1 MLQNNCFNL
10 ECLELGNSESSQKG
24 RNMKRVK
31 LTVAYDGTNY
41 CGWQVQPNGLAVQE
55 VLNRCLSELLKT
67 KMEVIG
73 ASRTDAG
80 VHALGNVAVFDTEAR
95 MPAEKFSYALNTR
108 LPQDIRI
115 QDSCQVPEDFHPR
128 FQETVKTYEYK
139 IYNRKFPDPTKR
151 LYTYF
156 YYYPLDVEKM
166 RQGAEYL
173 IGEHDFKSFSTYK
186 PEVENTVRTI
196 YELGIHRSE
205 DDVITIRI
213 RGNGFLYNM
222 VRIIAGTLIR
232 VGGGYYPPEHV
243 KEILEAKNRELA
255 GETARP
261 EGLTLVEIRYPE
273 WEAKK
278 DGHHISVDPLP

>member
-1 MLQNNCFNL
+1 MKTNNTNFALLVSKNFTKPFKTPIEYGKQIAQLSNMLCDGKILVQTFGDFKRGRRTTEERLARNNL
-10 ECLELGNSESSQKG
+10 IP
-24 RNMKRVK
+24 
-31 LTVAYDGTNY
+31 T
-41 CGWQVQPNGLAVQE
+41 
-55 VLNRCLSELLKT
+55 LK
-67 KMEVIG
+67 
-73 ASRTDAG
+73 DA
-80 VHALGNVAVFDTEAR
+80 
-95 MPAEKFSYALNTR
+95 
-108 LPQDIRI
+108 
-115 QDSCQVPEDFHPR
+115 VPEDFHPR
-128 FQETVKTYEYK
+128 FQETIKTYEYK
-139 IYNRKFPDPTKR
+139 IYNRQFPDPTKR

-156 YYYPLDVEKM
+156 YYYPLDVQKM
-166 RQGAEYL
+166 RQGAGYL

-196 YELGIHRSE
+196 YELDIHRSE
-205 DDVITIRI
+205 DNVITIRI

-243 KEILEAKNRELA
+243 KEILEGKNRELA

-278 DGHHISVDPLP
+278 DGHLVSLDPLSQKDDCDSD

>member
-1 MLQNNCFNL
+1 
-10 ECLELGNSESSQKG
+10 
-24 RNMKRVK
+24 MKRVK

-55 VLNRCLSELLKT
+55 VLNRCLSELLKEEIST
-67 KMEVIG
+67 MG

-95 MPAEKFSYALNTR
+95 MPDKISYALNTR
-108 LPQDIRI
+108 LPADIRI
-115 QDSCQVPEDFHPR
+115 QDSSEVPSDFHPR
-128 FQETVKTYEYK
+128 FQQTVKTYEYK
-139 IYNRKFPDPTKR
+139 IYNRKFPDPTRR

-166 RQGAEYL
+166 QRAAEYL
-173 IGEHDFKSFSTYK
+173 IGEHDFKSFSTFK
-186 PEVENTVRTI
+186 PEVESTVRTI
-196 YELGIHRSE
+196 YSLQVEKSR

-213 RGNGFLYNM
+213 QGNGFLYNM

-232 VGGGYYPPEHV
+232 VGGGFYPPEHMKV
-243 KEILEAKNRELA
+243 ILEGKDRELA

-273 WEAKK
+273 WEK
-278 DGHHISVDPLP
+278 I